1 MNGLPQ
7 NVLLNFRLEF
17 PKSDLTIYL
26 PSGISEI
33 FCQVVSTLGLGK
45 GGLGGGCI
53 LKILVAKAG
62 EGKFS
67 YEIILGATV
76 FIHHISLKT
85 PAPLGVNKQS
95 VPKLFLA
102 QTARNLLNFSL
113 GVRVYHNFLP

>member
-33 FCQVVSTLGLGK
+33 FCQVVSTLGLENSCRQG
-45 GGLGGGCI
+45 
-53 LKILVAKAG
+53 G

-85 PAPLGVNKQS
+85 PAPPG
-95 VPKLFLA
+95 
-102 QTARNLLNFSL
+102 R
-113 GVRVYHNFLP
+113 